1 MRFADSLALRY
12 VLVGLLNTAVGYGLF
27 ALSYLSLRGHLTHAT
42 ILVLAHVLAVSFGF
56 FTHGR
61 LVFKKGWPASWSAIA
76 MAWARSQMSYV
87 GILLLGL
94 GINGL
99 LIEGFGISAWI
110 AQAVATV
117 MAILAG
123 WILNRRVIF
132 KFRPEPSHHDE

>member
-1 MRFADSLALRY
+1 
-12 VLVGLLNTAVGYGLF
+12 
-27 ALSYLSLRGHLTHAT
+27 
-42 ILVLAHVLAVSFGF
+42 
-56 FTHGR
+56 
-61 LVFKKGWPASWSAIA
+61 